1 MTDAHDEVPQD
12 PAAVD
17 EQQPEDTQAEPN
29 FMHRE
34 DVNDFTKVLKMLGD
48 PIRFQVIDVIL
59 TRGETDVTDLVELT
73 DATTQPAISHHLGI
87 MKTAGLV
94 EVRRDGKH
102 SYYSVARGETGDL
115 IRRIYA
121 LVNPDSTDES
131 SSEE

>member
-1 MTDAHDEVPQD
+1 
-12 PAAVD
+12 
-17 EQQPEDTQAEPN
+17 
-29 FMHRE
+29 
-34 DVNDFTKVLKMLGD
+34 
-48 PIRFQVIDVIL
+48 
-59 TRGETDVTDLVELT
+59 
-73 DATTQPAISHHLGI
+73 